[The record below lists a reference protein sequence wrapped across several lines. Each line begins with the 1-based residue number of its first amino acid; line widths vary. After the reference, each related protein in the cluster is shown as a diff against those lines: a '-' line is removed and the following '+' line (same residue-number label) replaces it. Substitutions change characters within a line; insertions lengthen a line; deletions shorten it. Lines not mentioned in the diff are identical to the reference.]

1 MSLSSL
7 LEADKEL
14 TTYLRER
21 FAKPRFGGKP
31 AAEAPLP
38 GLYEL
43 LRLPVYRESEMR
55 GKAPADLVI
64 LPCFEDTPAN
74 PGLNLPRRIG
84 QIAGRSSANSRPAGE

>member
-55 GKAPADLVI
+55 GKAPANKPMKLTVA
-64 LPCFEDTPAN
+64 FGA
-74 PGLNLPRRIG
+74 
-84 QIAGRSSANSRPAGE
+84 RSLSAVR